1 MFSAHWELAQLAE
14 LRDELP
20 LAAAQYEI
28 CRKMKPQLGELLLIL
43 ARVWRQTN
51 REEEARAALI
61 AASRS
66 SESRTAEQALEL
78 LGKRYPYPY
87 EFQAALRIDP
97 HNFAV
102 RRELGYLYLAM
113 NDKPQAIDQFQQ
125 ILDLNPKDWQARE
138 QLNSLRGLK
147 TRAQQPAAAENTV
160 AGPAKSDASPGVDA
174 RAMGLKSLELGYSND
189 AVKYLLIAH
198 EQDPGDTE
206 IMLKLGW
213 AYNLAKND
221 KEAKIWFAL
230 ARKSS
235 DKMIASEATRA
246 FHVVNGDMAPQ
257 TTIWALPMYSSR
269 WKDLFSY
276 AQIKRSVPVPIPGLS
291 KFLSLYASTRFI
303 GDVKSSL
310 VPAGAV
316 DPQYLSESS
325 VILGIGA
332 ATKTWHRLTGWVEAG
347 EALKYLPEDNVGA
360 AIPDYRGGVN
370 FAKGFGS
377 LLGSPKSGFYYETT
391 ADAIYVSRFDK
402 DWLFYSQSRGG
413 RTFTLEN
420 GTSFQLL
427 FNGNIVRDTKNE
439 YWANTVEIGPGIK
452 FHPSFLPKNVYF
464 STDFLRGVYLDNKY
478 NPRKPNYDDIRVSFW
493 YAVTRK

>member
-1 MFSAHWELAQLAE
+1 VE
-14 LRDELP
+14 
-20 LAAAQYEI
+20 
-28 CRKMKPQLGELLLIL
+28 
-43 ARVWRQTN
+43 
-51 REEEARAALI
+51 
-61 AASRS
+61 
-66 SESRTAEQALEL
+66 
-78 LGKRYPYPY
+78 
-87 EFQAALRIDP
+87 
-97 HNFAV
+97 
-102 RRELGYLYLAM
+102 
-113 NDKPQAIDQFQQ
+113 
-125 ILDLNPKDWQARE
+125 
-138 QLNSLRGLK
+138 
-147 TRAQQPAAAENTV
+147 QPAAEKTV
-160 AGPAKSDASPGVDA
+160 AGPAKSDASPVVDA

-198 EQDPGDTE
+198 EQEPGDTE

-221 KEAKIWFAL
+221 QEAKIWFAL

-246 FHVVNGDMAPQ
+246 FHVVNGDVAAQ

-310 VPAGAV
+310 IPTGAV
-316 DPQYLSESS
+316 DPQYLSEGS

-347 EALKYLPEDNVGA
+347 ESFKYLPQDNVGA
-360 AIPDYRGGVN
+360 AIPDYRGGIN

-402 DWLFYSQSRGG
+402 DWLFYSQNRAG
-413 RTFTLEN
+413 RTFTLES
-420 GTSFQLL
+420 GTSFQFL
-427 FNGNIVRDTKNE
+427 FNGNIVRDIKNE
-439 YWANTVEIGPGIK
+439 YWANTVEMGPGIK
-452 FHPSFLPKNVYF
+452 FHPSFLPRNVYF
-464 STDFLRGVYLDNKY
+464 STDFLRGVYFDNKY